1 MYRFVS
7 RVNFYRMAVWLMP
20 VALGG
25 VVGVGLGLGG
35 LDRVMY
41 TVSEMMSARKPI
53 LPPPSVICINSYLY
67 NIW

>member
-1 MYRFVS
+1 
-7 RVNFYRMAVWLMP
+7 MAVWLMP